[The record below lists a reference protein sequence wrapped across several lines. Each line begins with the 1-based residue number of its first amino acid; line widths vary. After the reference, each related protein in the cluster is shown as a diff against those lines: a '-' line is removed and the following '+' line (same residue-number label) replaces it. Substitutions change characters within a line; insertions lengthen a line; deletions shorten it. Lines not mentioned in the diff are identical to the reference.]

1 MSKKSRKRNKKILAA
16 IGIGLGAAALAS
28 RKKKSDLAS
37 TEDGKSGSTKI
48 TGGTNLNDYITK
60 KDTATKTSKNIP
72 QDTKVDTGRKK
83 SMAET
88 STVPKKRPGI
98 TVYDDGSIKAK
109 DKGSGNQ
116 VNYANKEKYSTR
128 TDTKPPG
135 ASGSTTSTGTTAR
148 GSSTFND
155 KIKANNDRIRSG
167 LRSGGRAEYKSG
179 GRVKGCGKALRGFG
193 KAMKGRK

>member
-28 RKKKSDLAS
+28 KRKKELGDTETTSRMGSDF
-37 TEDGKSGSTKI
+37 TKSTKPTI
-48 TGGTNLNDYITK
+48 ADVSNTAK
-60 KDTATKTSKNIP
+60 KDKKNIP
-72 QDTKVDTGRKK
+72 QTTKVNTERKK

-98 TVYDDGSIKAK
+98 TVYSDGSIKAP

-128 TDTKPPG
+128 LDTKPPG
-135 ASGSTTSTGTTAR
+135 ASGDTSKSFSFIDPSK
-148 GSSTFND
+148 SSFAQN
-155 KIKANNDRIRSG
+155 KAKQG
-167 LRSGGRAEYKSG
+167 LRSGGRANYKSG
-179 GRVKGCGKALRGFG
+179 GSVKGCGKALRGFG
-193 KAMKGRK
+193 KAMKGKK

>member
-37 TEDGKSGSTKI
+37 TEDDKSGSTKI

-109 DKGSGNQ
+109 DKGSGNF
-116 VNYANKEKYSTR
+116 VDYANKEKYSNR
-128 TDTKPPG
+128 LDTKPPG
-135 ASGSTTSTGTTAR
+135 ASGDTSKSFSFIDKSK
-148 GSSTFND
+148 SSFAQNQA
-155 KIKANNDRIRSG
+155 KKG
-167 LRSGGRAEYKSG
+167 LRSGGRAGYKSG
-179 GRVKGCGKALRGFG
+179 GKVKGCGKALRGFG
-193 KAMKGRK
+193 KAMKGNR

>member
-1 MSKKSRKRNKKILAA
+1 MSAKSRKRNRRL
-16 IGIGLGAAALAS
+16 AALAGLAGAVALAN
-28 RKKKSDLAS
+28 RKPKQSDVS
-37 TEDGKSGSTKI
+37 QDSGRGSGLRPTVD
-48 TGGTNLNDYITK
+48 TAK
-60 KDTATKTSKNIP
+60 KDTATKTSTTIQDNKNK
-72 QDTKVDTGRKK
+72 DRTK

-155 KIKANNDRIRSG
+155 KIRANNERIRSG
-167 LRSGGRAEYKSG
+167 TSLKSG
-179 GRVKGCGKALRGFG
+179 GRVKGCGKALRGYG
-193 KAMKGRK
+193 KAMKGKR

>member
-109 DKGSGNQ
+109 DKGSGNF
-116 VNYANKEKYSTR
+116 VDYANKEKYSNR
-128 TDTKPPG
+128 LDTKPPG

-148 GSSTFND
+148 GSNTFND
-155 KIKANNDRIRSG
+155 KIRANNEKIRSG
-167 LRSGGRAEYKSG
+167 TSLKSG

-193 KAMKGRK
+193 KAMKGNR

>member
-109 DKGSGNQ
+109 DKGSGNF
-116 VNYANKEKYSTR
+116 VDYANKEKYSNR
-128 TDTKPPG
+128 LDTKPPG
-135 ASGSTTSTGTTAR
+135 ASGDTSKSFSFIDKSK
-148 GSSTFND
+148 SSFAQNQA
-155 KIKANNDRIRSG
+155 KKG
-167 LRSGGRAEYKSG
+167 LRSGGRAGYKSG
-179 GRVKGCGKALRGFG
+179 GKVKGCGKALRGFG
-193 KAMKGRK
+193 KAMKGNR

>member
-16 IGIGLGAAALAS
+16 IGIGLGAAALSS
-28 RKKKSDLAS
+28 RKKASDKAALAG
-37 TEDGKSGSTKI
+37 TEDGKNAKADRGFNMADVANTA
-48 TGGTNLNDYITK
+48 K
-60 KDTATKTSKNIP
+60 KDKKDIP
-72 QDTKVDTGRKK
+72 QTTKVNTERKK

-98 TVYDDGSIKAK
+98 TVYSDGSIKAP

-128 TDTKPPG
+128 LDTKPPG
-135 ASGSTTSTGTTAR
+135 ASGGTTNSGGSTAR

-155 KIKANNDRIRSG
+155 KIKANNQN
-167 LRSGGRAEYKSG
+167 LKSGGRAGLKSG
-179 GRVKGCGKALRGFG
+179 GSVKKSMGKALRGGG
-193 KAMKGRK
+193 KVMR

>member
-1 MSKKSRKRNKKILAA
+1 MSAKSRKRNRRL
-16 IGIGLGAAALAS
+16 AALAGVITAGALAA
-28 RKKKSDLAS
+28 RKNKADLAS
-37 TEDGKSGSTKI
+37 TEDGKSGSTPKPSI
-48 TGGTNLNDYITK
+48 ADVSGPK
-60 KDTATKTSKNIP
+60 KDTATKTSTTIQDNKNK
-72 QDTKVDTGRKK
+72 DRTK

-155 KIKANNDRIRSG
+155 KIRANNERIRSG
-167 LRSGGRAEYKSG
+167 TSLKSG
-179 GRVKGCGKALRGFG
+179 GRVKGCGKALRGYG
-193 KAMKGRK
+193 KAMKGKR

>member
-28 RKKKSDLAS
+28 KKKASDAQS
-37 TEDGKSGSTKI
+37 KISVDSGRGSGLRDTVD
-48 TGGTNLNDYITK
+48 TPK
-60 KDTATKTSKNIP
+60 KDTAVKTKTTI
-72 QDTKVDTGRKK
+72 QDNKDTSRKK

-98 TVYDDGSIKAK
+98 TVYNDGSIKAK

-128 TDTKPPG
+128 MDTKPPG
-135 ASGSTTSTGTTAR
+135 ASGGTTNSGISTAR

-155 KIKANNDRIRSG
+155 KIKANNQN
-167 LRSGGRAEYKSG
+167 LKSGGRAGYKSG
-179 GRVKGCGKALRGFG
+179 GSSVKKSMGKALRGGG
-193 KAMKGRK
+193 KVMR